1 MQHNLERITGAQKF
15 LGLLCKNRL
24 EIRFSAL
31 AAGFF
36 SVLASVA
43 AQADDIAGVSIGSSM
58 EEAKAAISKANPNY
72 KLSPLMLTNGKEA
85 GVTAVTGDRLP
96 GTGTT
101 NSGGASDE
109 FVALQTDAGKIWFVA
124 RVQRFDEG
132 GRIGVDAFKGALTE
146 KFGNPSPS
154 VDLMGLSMSWQYDR
168 DGKQWSGSGVEPC
181 QLQHG
186 SYHIPGVTVSAP
198 QSFSPNCGKVISVN
212 ASTQPDGMVP
222 HYSITITDAK
232 SMFDELAARDAK
244 AQAEQKQSL
253 ADEKA
258 KSVKPKI

>member
-1 MQHNLERITGAQKF
+1 MQHRLKRVTGAQNF
-15 LGLLCKNRL
+15 LGLLCKTRSG
-24 EIRFSAL
+24 IKYGAL
-31 AAGFF
+31 AAGVFA
-36 SVLASVA
+36 VLPSVA
-43 AQADDIAGVSIGSSM
+43 ARADDIAGVSIGSSM
-58 EEAKAAISKANPNY
+58 AEAKAAISKANPNY

-96 GTGTT
+96 GTGIT
-101 NSGGASDE
+101 NPGGASDE
-109 FVALQTDAGKIWFVA
+109 FVALTTDAGKIWFVA
-124 RVQRFDEG
+124 RVQRFDDG
-132 GRIGVDAFKGALTE
+132 GRIGVDALKEALTE
-146 KFGNPSPS
+146 KFGTPSPS
-154 VDLMGLSMSWQYDR
+154 VSIMGLSMSWQYDR

-181 QLQHG
+181 QLKHG

-198 QSFSPNCGKVISVN
+198 KSFSPNCGKIISVN

-232 SMFDELAARDAK
+232 EMFDELAARDAK
-244 AQAEQKQSL
+244 AEAERKQSL